1 MSKRNLNR
9 RQRWRIEK
17 IQAERVARSQKRQAQ
32 LDADVATTL
41 GDTRPGLVT
50 AHYGRKVEISGTD
63 GVRQRCHFRANLEQL
78 VVGDQVLWQPA
89 EGPGDGVVTAI
100 VPRTSVLKRPDNY
113 GKLKPVA
120 ANVDLM
126 LIVFAPAPTP
136 SSQLLDRYLVA
147 AELSGI
153 RPALVLNK
161 ADLVNDDN
169 RAALTA
175 LCDIYRKL
183 DYPVIEASATDTG
196 SAHAAGLAALNAA
209 LDGHT
214 SVFVGQSGVGKSSL
228 VNALLP
234 DADIAT
240 NVLSDV
246 SGTPLAQTLGMEAL
260 VVALQQ
266 VAMAQVW
273 LIVALIALVTGLT
286 GMMSRAW
293 ITQPLLLL
301 GAILMVVPLGL
312 TGHSSSGGN
321 HDHGTNS
328 YLWHLIFLV
337 IWIGGL
343 MALLAHGR
351 RLGPDLNIALRR
363 YSTIALVSIIIMAVS
378 GLVNAAIRI
387 ELTDLLTTR
396 YGLIIVAKTI
406 GVIILGVFGWIHRA
420 WVIPQV

>member
-32 LDADVATTL
+32 LDADVAATL

-161 ADLVNDDN
+161 ADLVDDDN

-196 SAHAAGLAALNAA
+196 NAHAAGLAALKAA

-246 SGTPLAQTLGMEAL
+246 SGLGQHTTTTAQLLHLPAGGNLIDSPGIREFGLWHIDEEELLRGYVDLAPLAGHCRFRNCSHRHEPGC
-260 VVALQQ
+260 
-266 VAMAQVW
+266 
-273 LIVALIALVTGLT
+273 ALIEAAE
-286 GMMSRAW
+286 S
-293 ITQPLLLL
+293 
-301 GAILMVVPLGL
+301 GAI
-312 TGHSSSGGN
+312 SQE
-321 HDHGTNS
+321 
-328 YLWHLIFLV
+328 
-337 IWIGGL
+337 
-343 MALLAHGR
+343 
-351 RLGPDLNIALRR
+351 RLDNFFRIADTLDEDARQR
-363 YSTIALVSIIIMAVS
+363 Y
-378 GLVNAAIRI
+378 
-387 ELTDLLTTR
+387 E
-396 YGLIIVAKTI
+396 
-406 GVIILGVFGWIHRA
+406 
-420 WVIPQV
+420 